1 RAGRPRP
8 GDAPHQHQR
17 ARPRRTHQP
26 GRTRHDVPRVRARDD
41 GEQPPAGSRLPD
53 AARRVRRT
61 DLARRGPRR
70 RQPAGGRRQA
80 AGLPRGVRARPR
92 ADPDR
97 VRRHGSEGRARG
109 DRAARHR
116 GGTRRAPRGRRADGA
131 RRMSAALRVVA
142 VNGSPSEKS
151 KTVGLV
157 DVVLGTLEKALAP
170 HGVAVEARRIDVY
183 RLGPDFTGALERD
196 RVAPA
201 VEEVL
206 RQAEQADLLV
216 AATPVFRGS
225 YTGLFKHF
233 FDLVDQYALANK
245 PVLLAATG
253 GGEHHALVL
262 EHALRPLFGFF
273 QSLTVPV
280 AVFASSG
287 DFDGTTLLTPRVYG
301 RVEMA
306 VDDVAGLLADRVRQ
320 TA

>member
-1 RAGRPRP
+1 
-8 GDAPHQHQR
+8 
-17 ARPRRTHQP
+17 
-26 GRTRHDVPRVRARDD
+26 
-41 GEQPPAGSRLPD
+41 
-53 AARRVRRT
+53 
-61 DLARRGPRR
+61 
-70 RQPAGGRRQA
+70 
-80 AGLPRGVRARPR
+80 
-92 ADPDR
+92 
-97 VRRHGSEGRARG
+97 
-109 DRAARHR
+109 
-116 GGTRRAPRGRRADGA
+116 
-131 RRMSAALRVVA
+131 MSAVTTDRTPVDEGLGPVLRVVV
-142 VNGSPSEKS
+142 VNGSPSERS

-157 DVVLGTLEKALAP
+157 DVVLGTLETALAR
-170 HGVAVEARRIDVY
+170 HGVTVDAHRIDVY
-183 RLGPDFTGALERD
+183 RLGPDFTGAVERD
-196 RVAPA
+196 GVVPA

-273 QSLTVPV
+273 QALTVPV

-306 VDDVAGLLADRVRQ
+306 VDDVAGLLAERARQ
-320 TA
+320 EA